1 MGAQELHERELQAVR
16 EQLEGEKQAAVME
29 ERRQAEAVRG
39 ELENTKQV
47 WWLVQY
53 ICSE

>member
-1 MGAQELHERELQAVR
+1 MR

-29 ERRQAEAVRG
+29 EKRQAQAVRG

-47 WWLVQY
+47 WMIHDCAY
-53 ICSE
+53 ILLY